1 MLHMQVD
8 HLKKM
13 AELQFQMDLMIEQ
26 QEMEDMKA
34 MIQEQNDA
42 TKAEAEHKRFM
53 TEQDRKIQEA
63 QMQRRVMQEQGALS
77 LMGRNMEA
85 QPAAS
90 AAAPAP
96 ALDVAHGVEYDP
108 TLGIVVAFDFVA
120 GIQPQYADTPVRFVH
135 CLYVGQKPLTK
146 MLTSKTKM
154 SPSHDLH
161 ASAAAEENGTLLCPT
176 DGYATTFVVV
186 NASKLKCCVE
196 LSSEVFP
203 VL

>member
-1 MLHMQVD
+1 M
-8 HLKKM
+8 
-13 AELQFQMDLMIEQ
+13 
-26 QEMEDMKA
+26 
-34 MIQEQNDA
+34 
-42 TKAEAEHKRFM
+42 
-53 TEQDRKIQEA
+53 
-63 QMQRRVMQEQGALS
+63 
-77 LMGRNMEA
+77 
-85 QPAAS
+85 
-90 AAAPAP
+90 
-96 ALDVAHGVEYDP
+96 
-108 TLGIVVAFDFVA
+108 AFDFVA